1 MLRTFSV
8 PWCSQVQ
15 LIDHSDSDGN
25 IRAGL
30 GVPVNFPVV
39 PGHEVVGDVV
49 AVHPSVRDYKVGDR
63 VGAPMQ
69 RNYCGECRH
78 CRSGQLMGCDKLFTT
93 LTGA

>member
-1 MLRTFSV
+1 MTA
-8 PWCSQVQ
+8 P
-15 LIDHSDSDGN
+15 DSDGN

-30 GVPVNFPVV
+30 GVPVHFPIV

-49 AVHPSVRDYKVGDR
+49 AVHPSVRGYKVGDR

-69 RNYCGECRH
+69 RSYCGECGH